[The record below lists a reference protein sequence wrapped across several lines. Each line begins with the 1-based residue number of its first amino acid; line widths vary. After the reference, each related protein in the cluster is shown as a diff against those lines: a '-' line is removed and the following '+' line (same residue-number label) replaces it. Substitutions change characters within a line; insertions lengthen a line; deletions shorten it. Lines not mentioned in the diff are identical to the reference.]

1 MGEVKHRPPTSVGR
15 RNRTPDDKPSPG
27 TRRGQLEAR
36 TADQRDKLPG
46 ARRPEYHAASSAL
59 KGSAKDR
66 PRVPAV
72 FIARRA
78 IGLVA
83 RLSGR
88 RPESV
93 ISLERTD
100 GAWRVGVE
108 VVEVPRIPDSA
119 DILAVYDVLLD
130 TDGGLIS
137 FRRIRRYA
145 RGHLDWEHRR

>member
-1 MGEVKHRPPTSVGR
+1 
-15 RNRTPDDKPSPG
+15 
-27 TRRGQLEAR
+27 
-36 TADQRDKLPG
+36 
-46 ARRPEYHAASSAL
+46 
-59 KGSAKDR
+59 
-66 PRVPAV
+66 V

>member
-1 MGEVKHRPPTSVGR
+1 MGEVKRRPPTSVGR
-15 RNRTPDDKPSPG
+15 RIRKPDDKPSPG
-27 TRRGQLEAR
+27 TGCGQLEAR
-36 TADQRDKLPG
+36 TADQRAQLVG
-46 ARRPEYHAASSAL
+46 ARRPEYHEAPSAV

-66 PRVPAV
+66 PRVPAA

-83 RLSGR
+83 TLSGR

-100 GAWRVGVE
+100 GAWRVGAE

-119 DILAVYDVLLD
+119 DILAVCDLLLD
-130 TDGGLIS
+130 TDSGLIS
-137 FRRIRRYA
+137 LRRIRRYA